1 MKSKGI
7 SLSEQLNKAFDASE
21 STNENEALGI
31 KQTVQEPIKQTVQ
44 EPIKQTVPKSVEVP
58 QKPAKVDFDNR
69 FNQPQPLQENY
80 ANVIDNTISEDNI
93 KKVIDVFTA
102 YSTLDPAIKQTLAL
116 VFLNVNSNPSP
127 AKVVYTVLNSSRTDI
142 RALEDLVIL
151 RKYDGVNRAFELM
164 SMDNDRL
171 EKLHKYVDMFAKE
184 YNQKSEIREN
194 KVQYCRQLEHGISLI
209 SEKALDHLG
218 PISELLKLGRG

>member
-1 MKSKGI
+1 LKSKGI
-7 SLSEQLNKAFDASE
+7 SLSDQLNKAFDASE

-31 KQTVQEPIKQTVQ
+31 KETVQEPIKQTVS
-44 EPIKQTVPKSVEVP
+44 KYVEVP
-58 QKPAKVDFDNR
+58 QKPAKVDFDNT

-102 YSTLDPAIKQTLAL
+102 YSNLDPTVKQTLAL
-116 VFLNVNSNPSP
+116 VFLKNSNPIP

>member
-31 KQTVQEPIKQTVQ
+31 KETVQEPIKQTVS
-44 EPIKQTVPKSVEVP
+44 KYVEVP
-58 QKPAKVDFDNR
+58 QKPAKVDFDNT

-93 KKVIDVFTA
+93 QKVIDVFKA
-102 YSTLDPAIKQTLAL
+102 YSNLDPTVKQTLAL
-116 VFLNVNSNPSP
+116 LLNVNSNPISS
-127 AKVVYTVLNSSRTDI
+127 KVVYTVLNSSRNDI

>member
-1 MKSKGI
+1 MKAKGI
-7 SLSEQLNKAFDASE
+7 SLSDQLNKAFNASE
-21 STNENEALGI
+21 STNENEALGRKEPVQEPV
-31 KQTVQEPIKQTVQ
+31 KQTVS
-44 EPIKQTVPKSVEVP
+44 KSVEVP
-58 QKPAKVDFDNR
+58 QKPEKVDFDNR
-69 FNQPQPLQENY
+69 FNQPKPLQENY

-116 VFLNVNSNPSP
+116 VFLNVNSNSSH

-142 RALEDLVIL
+142 RALEDLVTL

-164 SMDNDRL
+164 AMENDRL
-171 EKLHKYVDMFAKE
+171 EKLHKYVDVFAKE
-184 YNQKSEIREN
+184 YNQKNNIREN

>member
-44 EPIKQTVPKSVEVP
+44 ELIKQTVPKSVEVP
-58 QKPAKVDFDNR
+58 QKPAKVDFDNT

-102 YSTLDPAIKQTLAL
+102 YSNLDPTVKQTLAL
-116 VFLNVNSNPSP
+116 VFLKNSNPIP

-171 EKLHKYVDMFAKE
+171 EKLHKYVDMFVKE
-184 YNQKSEIREN
+184 YNQKNEIREN

>member
-7 SLSEQLNKAFDASE
+7 SLSEQLNKAYDASE
-21 STNENEALGI
+21 FTNENEALGI
-31 KQTVQEPIKQTVQ
+31 KETVQ
-44 EPIKQTVPKSVEVP
+44 EPIKQTVPKPVEVP
-58 QKPAKVDFDNR
+58 QKPAKVDFDNSY
-69 FNQPQPLQENY
+69 NQPKPTQENY

-93 KKVIDVFTA
+93 KKIIDVFVA
-102 YSTLDPAIKQTLAL
+102 YSNLEPAVKQTLAI
-116 VFLNVNSNPSP
+116 VFLNVNSSPSY

-142 RALEDLVIL
+142 RALEDLVVL

-171 EKLHKYVDMFAKE
+171 EKLHKYVEKFAKE
-184 YNQKSEIREN
+184 YNQKNDIREN

-209 SEKALDHLG
+209 SEKALDHLC

>member
-1 MKSKGI
+1 LKSKGI

-44 EPIKQTVPKSVEVP
+44 EPIKQTFPKSVEVP

-102 YSTLDPAIKQTLAL
+102 YSNLDPTVKQTLAL
-116 VFLNVNSNPSP
+116 VFLKNSNPIP

-171 EKLHKYVDMFAKE
+171 EKLHKYVDMFVKE
-184 YNQKSEIREN
+184 YNQKNEIREN

>member
-1 MKSKGI
+1 LKAKGI
-7 SLSEQLNKAFDASE
+7 SLSDQLNKAFNASE
-21 STNENEALGI
+21 STNENEALGRKEPVQEPV
-31 KQTVQEPIKQTVQ
+31 KQTVS
-44 EPIKQTVPKSVEVP
+44 KSVEVP
-58 QKPAKVDFDNR
+58 QKPEKVDFDNR
-69 FNQPQPLQENY
+69 FNQPKPLQENY

-116 VFLNVNSNPSP
+116 VFLNVNSNSSH

-142 RALEDLVIL
+142 RALEDLVTL

-164 SMDNDRL
+164 AMENDRL
-171 EKLHKYVDMFAKE
+171 EKLHKYVDVFAKE
-184 YNQKSEIREN
+184 YNQKNNIREN

>member
-7 SLSEQLNKAFDASE
+7 SLSDQLSKAFDASE

-31 KQTVQEPIKQTVQ
+31 KGTVP

-69 FNQPQPLQENY
+69 FNQSQPLQENY

-102 YSTLDPAIKQTLAL
+102 YSNLDPTVKQTLAL
-116 VFLNVNSNPSP
+116 VFLKNSNPSP

-171 EKLHKYVDMFAKE
+171 ERLHKYVDMFAKE
-184 YNQKSEIREN
+184 YNQKNEIREN

-209 SEKALDHLG
+209 SEKGLDHLG

>member
-1 MKSKGI
+1 LKSKGI
-7 SLSEQLNKAFDASE
+7 SLSDQLNKAFDASE

-31 KQTVQEPIKQTVQ
+31 KETVQEPIKQTVS
-44 EPIKQTVPKSVEVP
+44 KYVEVP
-58 QKPAKVDFDNR
+58 QKPAKVDFDNT

-102 YSTLDPAIKQTLAL
+102 YSNLDPTVKQTLAL
-116 VFLNVNSNPSP
+116 VFLKNSNPIP
-127 AKVVYTVLNSSRTDI
+127 AKVVYTVLNSSRNDI

>member
-7 SLSEQLNKAFDASE
+7 SLSDQLNKAFDASE

-31 KQTVQEPIKQTVQ
+31 KETVQEPIKQTVA
-44 EPIKQTVPKSVEVP
+44 KTVDVP
-58 QKPAKVDFDNR
+58 QKSAKVDFDNSY
-69 FNQPQPLQENY
+69 NQPKSIQENY

-93 KKVIDVFTA
+93 KKIIDVFEA
-102 YSTLDPAIKQTLAL
+102 YSNLDPAIKQTLAV
-116 VFLNVNSNPSP
+116 VFLNVNSIPSP
-127 AKVVYTVLNSSRTDI
+127 SKVVYTVLNSSRTDI
-142 RALEDLVIL
+142 RALEDLVVL

-164 SMDNDRL
+164 AMDNDRL
-171 EKLHKYVDMFAKE
+171 EKIHKYVDMFAKE
-184 YNQKSEIREN
+184 YNQKNNIREN
-194 KVQYCRQLEHGISLI
+194 KVQYCRQLEQGISLI